1 MKRVRFYH
9 KPNILLFNKNEKVSN
24 LKNKKNNKNK
34 NKNIKLFFNI
44 CFFMFIFYSLYKYKS
59 IIL

>member
-24 LKNKKNNKNK
+24 LKKNKK

-44 CFFMFIFYSLYKYKS
+44 CFFMFVFYSLYKYKS

>member
-1 MKRVRFYH
+1 MKRVRFSH

-24 LKNKKNNKNK
+24 LKNKKNNK

>member
-24 LKNKKNNKNK
+24 LKKNNK

-44 CFFMFIFYSLYKYKS
+44 CFFMFVFYSLYKYKS